1 MLNLDDFREEYD
13 EAVKKAN
20 EQEDREM
27 RERKAQRR
35 FPRFS
40 MSFAF
45 SF

>member
-13 EAVKKAN
+13 EAVRKAN
-20 EQEDREM
+20 EAEDREM

-40 MSFAF
+40 MSLIF